1 MGRFYSYGS
10 TNLLEGSVIHQNYNG
25 QINRFA
31 KRFFINGNPEAA
43 YPCDAQTATNLGIG
57 MKRFLGYYDS
67 TDPYMNA
74 PIDQFAPGGPT
85 AVSNPAYWFNGGGN
99 APEAGY
105 LFVNYVPDTSAPAAP
120 GCNPGN
126 FVPIEYSVTSGQRYS
141 MWSAVD
147 SAWQSVQQL
156 GQIVDG
162 NPAMA
167 FNTSTA
173 PCGSFGFFSVSSD
186 ALTDVTPNADA
197 VTTAS
202 NVIKFNPS
210 NYDVSNPFNFEAMP
224 SVGGTAEDL
233 KAKATELAQNIV
245 NSFVRCFYFNLAA
258 YGEPCPP
265 TFISARQGFVADT
278 EVVSNQ
284 SLLDAQKRAQDIANG
299 RNICLPP
306 DIVGGGAGCS
316 QTEIKDV
323 SATAG
328 SLQDKIFAVNL
339 TFPKKGCV
347 FSPEMTAT
355 TSLFL
360 QDIEFTEMT
369 ICSVTGASKTLQV
382 MSLKDYTPS
391 QQVQVAL
398 KNKDD

>member
-1 MGRFYSYGS
+1 
-10 TNLLEGSVIHQNYNG
+10 
-25 QINRFA
+25 
-31 KRFFINGNPEAA
+31 
-43 YPCDAQTATNLGIG
+43 
-57 MKRFLGYYDS
+57 
-67 TDPYMNA
+67 MNA

-105 LFVNYVPDTSAPAAP
+105 LFVNYVPDIYAAP
-120 GCNPGN
+120 GCNSGN

-141 MWSAVD
+141 MWSDVY
-147 SAWQSVQQL
+147 SAWQSVLQF
-156 GQIVDG
+156 GQIVNG
-162 NPAMA
+162 SPAMA

-306 DIVGGGAGCS
+306 DVVGGGAGCS
-316 QTEIKDV
+316 QTRIEPA

-328 SLQDKIFAVNL
+328 SDSDPIVGINLSYEPNQCIF
-339 TFPKKGCV
+339 TPT
-347 FSPEMTAT
+347 MTAK
-355 TSLFL
+355 TSLTMENL
-360 QDIEFTEMT
+360 IVTTMQ
-369 ICSVTGASKTLQV
+369 ICSVTGDAREIYV
-382 MSLKDYTPS
+382 MGLEGAYDGQEIKVPVRFVDRPI
-391 QQVQVAL
+391 A
-398 KNKDD
+398 